1 MVKGKSVDV
10 ILMVLALLGQM
21 VEKGEPVDVYISGTG
36 PSVTKPWWG
45 TLFRLDWTMHVL
57 A

>member
-10 ILMVLALLGQM
+10 ILMVLALVGQM
-21 VEKGEPVDVYISGTG
+21 VEKGEPVDVYISGAG

-45 TLFRLDWTMHVL
+45 KNRECL
-57 A
+57 